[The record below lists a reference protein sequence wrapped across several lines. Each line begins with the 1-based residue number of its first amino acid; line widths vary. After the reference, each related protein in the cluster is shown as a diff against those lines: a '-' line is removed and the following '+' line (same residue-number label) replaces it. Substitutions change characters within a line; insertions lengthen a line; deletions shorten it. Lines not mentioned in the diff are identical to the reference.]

1 MPGPSFDG
9 AHCVRLY
16 SYHTA
21 PMERRDLSVAIS
33 FSGTGCA
40 ADLWPLRQ
48 ALRFKAPYSRFS
60 RTWAPSSASPMVMS
74 A

>member
-1 MPGPSFDG
+1 MPGPSLTVPI
-9 AHCVRLY
+9 VRLY
-16 SYHTA
+16 FLPYRSHGA
-21 PMERRDLSVAIS
+21 ARSSVAIS